1 MRIIGF
7 VLGYLGL
14 PRGVEDFNYTKTV
27 RVKTVK
33 NQKFPIPVTWT
44 AFIDL

>member
-14 PRGVEDFNYTKTV
+14 PRGVEGFNYTKTV

-33 NQKFPIPVTWT
+33 NQKRR
-44 AFIDL
+44 LQRKRKMK